1 MKTLIIVMVILFVA
15 VIIVTRMANKQR
27 GNRRNRS
34 FKTNYYSKK
43 GKDSK

>member
-1 MKTLIIVMVILFVA
+1 MKTLIIVMVVLFVA

-27 GNRRNRS
+27 GTRRNRS

-43 GKDSK
+43 KQDSK

>member
-1 MKTLIIVMVILFVA
+1 MKTLIIIMIVLFVA
-15 VIIVTRMANKQR
+15 VIIVTRIANKQR

-43 GKDSK
+43 KQ